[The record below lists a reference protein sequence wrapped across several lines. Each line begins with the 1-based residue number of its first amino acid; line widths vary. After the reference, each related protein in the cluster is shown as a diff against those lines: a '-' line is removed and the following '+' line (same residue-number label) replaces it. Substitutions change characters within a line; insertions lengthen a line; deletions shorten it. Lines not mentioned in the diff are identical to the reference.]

1 MASTETYCKT
11 AEVLKTTDLFALEHV
26 LYRTCSLYKLFFK
39 EYVLYR
45 TCIVMKTKLFLCSRI
60 MRVKCET
67 GFSY

>member
-11 AEVLKTTDLFALEHV
+11 AEVLKTTDQFALEHV

-45 TCIVMKTKLFLCSRI
+45 TCDGGDGALAIVFCCMS
-60 MRVKCET
+60 V
-67 GFSY
+67 